1 MHYQRVMKHGTP
13 NGGNGRFATPSEALR
28 HRSERRG
35 ECVVWTGHVNQNGYG
50 RMNVGGNRLRVV
62 HHVAWEQENGP
73 IPPDMEIDH
82 ICFNRACIN
91 VEHMRL
97 VSRRQN
103 TRYRRGAQPNSK
115 SGVRNVIPWAPD
127 GQCSSRSMGRTA
139 ATAYSSHW
147 TRPQR
152 LPQKRAQECSE
163 PPSDS
168 ESDAMCR

>member
-50 RMNVGGNRLRVV
+50 RMNVGRNRLRVV

-115 SGVRNVIPWAPD
+115 SGVRNVIPWGSGWAVQLKVD
-127 GQCSSRSMGRTA
+127 GKNRRYGIFESLDEA
-139 ATAYSSHW
+139 ATAAAEA
-147 TRPQR
+147 
-152 LPQKRAQECSE
+152 RARVFGT
-163 PPSDS
+163 P
-168 ESDAMCR
+168 